1 MAHSCTMTR
10 IGLKVHL
17 HGASP
22 QGRAILAMLCRFAGL
37 FALGFLSIRNI
48 N

>member
-1 MAHSCTMTR
+1 MTH

-22 QGRAILAMLCRFAGL
+22 QGRAILAMLGSFAGL
-37 FALGFLSIRNI
+37 SALGFLSVQNI